1 MGVGNE
7 PGIGAAPRSSPCPT
21 AGKGAE
27 RRPEQPTGFRARRG
41 PDRALTAAP
50 GRAQPGPVA
59 EEAPRG
65 CPAPF
70 PFFLP
75 PPPAQHSEAAGR
87 RRRRRRRRWRRQR
100 RAASPGTQEV
110 RLPVPQRN
118 AGCGAGGVVCVCGGG
133 LFSADRSGER
143 ASEKKLGAKLRSER
157 GRRALRVRGAAA
169 ERGLCGAAPR
179 RHPEPLQ
186 PARDL
191 RATWGSRC
199 WLGSMVP
206 LPGELNAPGAS
217 SISVV
222 RSAVLFFRGCS
233 LRGSASPK
241 RGDGDS
247 GEALGIHV
255 MGLQPSPGC
264 VLVLFLRCGILQS
277 SEDPHG
283 PFFREFSLPASNQ
296 DTVFAR
302 VTAGCILLK
311 VKAPWGCF

>member
-118 AGCGAGGVVCVCGGG
+118 AGCGVGGVVCVCVGGAFQCGEKRGTSFRKKVGSEVAERAGAAGAACARGGG
-133 LFSADRSGER
+133 
-143 ASEKKLGAKLRSER
+143 GA
-157 GRRALRVRGAAA
+157 GAVRGGTAPSSRTASA
-169 ERGLCGAAPR
+169 RPGFKGNVGLALLAGIDGAAS
-179 RHPEPLQ
+179 
-186 PARDL
+186 
-191 RATWGSRC
+191 W
-199 WLGSMVP
+199 
-206 LPGELNAPGAS
+206 
-217 SISVV
+217 
-222 RSAVLFFRGCS
+222 
-233 LRGSASPK
+233 
-241 RGDGDS
+241 
-247 GEALGIHV
+247 
-255 MGLQPSPGC
+255 
-264 VLVLFLRCGILQS
+264 
-277 SEDPHG
+277 
-283 PFFREFSLPASNQ
+283 
-296 DTVFAR
+296 
-302 VTAGCILLK
+302 
-311 VKAPWGCF
+311 